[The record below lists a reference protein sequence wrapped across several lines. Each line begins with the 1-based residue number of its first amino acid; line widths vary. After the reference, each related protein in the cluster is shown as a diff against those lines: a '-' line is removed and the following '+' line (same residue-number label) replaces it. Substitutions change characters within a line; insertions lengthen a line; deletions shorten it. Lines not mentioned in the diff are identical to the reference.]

1 MSYLHRVQEA
11 GVINIEMECAAMASL
26 CHKVHVYVHVRG
38 HVHVQKMYIHVYTCC
53 HGFESHPR
61 QLIFLRESDCL
72 GCAVLLCLVV
82 CLTLLVS
89 SFLPSHLMYTNT
101 CRSDAHTC
109 RYIYM
114 YMYKADSTVI
124 NNSIHVQCIYIITT
138 FTCIYICICTC
149 TCM

>member
-1 MSYLHRVQEA
+1 MNTVWRRRCLTSTACRRQVSSTSRWSVPPWPLSATRYL
-11 GVINIEMECAAMASL
+11 
-26 CHKVHVYVHVRG
+26 YVHVRG

-82 CLTLLVS
+82 CLTLFVS

-101 CRSDAHTC
+101 YRSDAHTC
-109 RYIYM
+109 TCRYIY
-114 YMYKADSTVI
+114 T
-124 NNSIHVQCIYIITT
+124 
-138 FTCIYICICTC
+138 CTC
-149 TCM
+149 TCIKQTLR